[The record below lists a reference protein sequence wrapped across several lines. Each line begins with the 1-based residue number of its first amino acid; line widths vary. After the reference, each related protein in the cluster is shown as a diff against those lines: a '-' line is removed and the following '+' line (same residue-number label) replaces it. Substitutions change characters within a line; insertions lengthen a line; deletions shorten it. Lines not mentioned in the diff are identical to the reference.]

1 MGKLVFRLPKNSNL
15 QNNQIFIKISKI
27 MDTLEIFKV
36 LANEHRYQMLL
47 WLKNPERH
55 FPPHACQ
62 PPGFHGGVRVG
73 LIVEKSGLAQ
83 SVVSA
88 YLDAL
93 KKVNLVESKRAGRWT
108 YYRYNKSFILQFI
121 NDLDNNL

>member
-1 MGKLVFRLPKNSNL
+1 MMN
-15 QNNQIFIKISKI
+15 
-27 MDTLEIFKV
+27 TLDIFKV
-36 LANEHRYQMLL
+36 LANEYRYQMLL
-47 WLKNPERH
+47 WLKHPEQH

-62 PPGFHGGVRVG
+62 PPGFHGGVSVG

-93 KKVNLVESKRAGRWT
+93 KKVNLVESKRSGKWT
-108 YYRYNKSFILQFI
+108 YYRYNREFISKFI
-121 NDLDNNL
+121 NELNNHL